1 MGGGRMLPKAGVA
14 HDQLPMRGEERERS
28 MTEEDDRPA
37 DRDALAH
44 SPGEL
49 PRALPAPGDVFATL
63 QRVIDATRAVFQVD
77 GASLALAHE
86 DGSLRWVVVTDGA
99 AGLLEDTQRE
109 LGEGPGLAAYGDGVA
124 VVVIDLATDRR
135 FARLAAVVTPRGL
148 RGVLAVPVVVAGRRP
163 VGALSVY
170 ATEWCPWSGIDVAA
184 VGAYAG
190 VVAELVA
197 ASMALDARDAEVAE
211 LTQALTARVWVEQA
225 KGALVAT
232 EGLDPAAAS
241 ERLRARAGA
250 SQRTVADVAREVV
263 QAAQRDRT
271 AVLAAERARSRAAEA
286 RAEHA
291 EAALEA
297 AQAAANLKDAG
308 ADGPPASPRGQHHSF

>member
-1 MGGGRMLPKAGVA
+1 
-14 HDQLPMRGEERERS
+14 
-28 MTEEDDRPA
+28 MTEGDDPLA
-37 DRDALAH
+37 DRDGFAH
-44 SPGEL
+44 SLGESPRTL
-49 PRALPAPGDVFATL
+49 PDPGDLFGTL
-63 QRVIDATRAVFQVD
+63 QRVIDATLAVFQVD
-77 GASLALAHE
+77 GASLALEHE

-109 LGEGPGLAAYGDGVA
+109 LGEGPGLAAYGDAVA
-124 VVVIDLATDRR
+124 VVVVDLATDRR

-148 RGVLAVPVVVAGRRP
+148 RGVLAVPVVVAGRS

-170 ATEWCPWSGIDVAA
+170 ATEPCPWSGIDVAA

-197 ASMALDARDAEVAE
+197 ASIALGARNAEVAE

-225 KGALVAT
+225 KGALMAT

-241 ERLRARAGA
+241 QRLHARAEA

-263 QAAQRDRT
+263 QDAQRDRT

-286 RAEHA
+286 RAKHA

-297 AQAAANLKDAG
+297 AHAEANQRDAG
-308 ADGPPASPRGQHHSF
+308 ADGPPAIPGAHHDSS